1 MHLDIYPTIPFDSTF
16 GTSETVQTIIKND
29 DYAYNA
35 IVLDNDKILV
45 VGYSNFEGIALKYNN
60 NGILDKTFGSSGVLN
75 INVGS
80 TTFIN
85 NLKKQFDNKFLV
97 GGTTRIDDRKKND
110 ASFVSR
116 FTPEG
121 VIDQSFGTNGTVITE
136 YGAAGDNTVDL
147 FVQSDQKIVGLF
159 RIRSN
164 SFAIERFLPI
174 GQLDLNFGLDGKNDY

>member
-1 MHLDIYPTIPFDSTF
+1 MLVQLRSLTI
-16 GTSETVQTIIKND
+16 
-29 DYAYNA
+29 
-35 IVLDNDKILV
+35 
-45 VGYSNFEGIALKYNN
+45 
-60 NGILDKTFGSSGVLN
+60 
-75 INVGS
+75 
-80 TTFIN
+80 
-85 NLKKQFDNKFLV
+85 LKKQFDNKFLV

-121 VIDQSFGTNGTVITE
+121 VIDQSFGANGTVITE
-136 YGAAGDNTVDL
+136 YGDAGDNTVDL

-174 GQLDLNFGLDGKNDY
+174 GQLDLNFGLDEKKRLLKLMIILLVNILLLQNLTNSLLLLVVKKW